1 MINNTDFDQI
11 RPFRDEEVSTV
22 IAQLCEVPYFS
33 RVLTYLY
40 PKKPVEDVMAKL
52 KTIKSIK
59 QFQLEFIIPFLSNV
73 IKTTTDG
80 VTASGIEHISKNKNY
95 IFVSNHRDI
104 ILDSALLNYK
114 LNESGIATT
123 EIAIGDNLLIYDWI
137 TDLVK
142 LNKSFVV
149 KRNLPV
155 RQMME
160 ASETLSAFIRDSILN
175 THQNIW
181 IAQREGR
188 SKDCNDQTQT
198 SVLKMFNLS
207 GSDDTIQNF
216 KELNIT
222 PVSISYEF
230 DPCDYL
236 KAYQFQMKRDDMN
249 YHKSQSEDL
258 THMSTGLNGRKGRI
272 HFSFGT
278 PIDKELDVLKGLNK
292 NAQIQSIAEIIDNQI
307 HANYHLWPGN
317 YVAYDTLNSTN
328 KFSDKYTSDEKN
340 IFFEYINEHIS
351 RLYGADEDFI
361 MQMIL
366 TMYANPV
373 VNQIKALSIR

>member
-1 MINNTDFDQI
+1 MTNNSEFDQI
-11 RPFRDEEVSTV
+11 RPFNDYEVSTK

-33 RVLTYLY
+33 RVLTFLY
-40 PKKPVEDVMAKL
+40 PGQPLEAVMAKL
-52 KTIKSIK
+52 RTIKTID
-59 QFQLEFIIPFLSNV
+59 QFQSEFVIPFLTNL
-73 IKTTTDG
+73 IKNTTDG
-80 VTASGIEHISKNKNY
+80 VTASGIESIRSDKNY
-95 IFVSNHRDI
+95 LFVSNHRDI

-114 LNESGIATT
+114 LHEHGITTT
-123 EIAIGDNLLIYDWI
+123 EIAIGDNLLIYEWI

-160 ASETLSAFIRDSILN
+160 ASATLSAFIRDAIVNS
-175 THQNIW
+175 HQNIW

-188 SKDCNDQTQT
+188 SKDGDDQTQT

-207 GSDDTIQNF
+207 GSEDTIQNF

-236 KAYQFQMKRDDMN
+236 KAYQFQLKRDDPN
-249 YHKSQSEDL
+249 YQKSQREDL

-272 HFSFGT
+272 HFSFGK
-278 PIDKELDVLKGLNK
+278 PISSELDALEGMNK
-292 NAQIQSIAEIIDNQI
+292 NAQIQALADIIDKQI
-307 HANYHLWPGN
+307 HLNYHLWPGN
-317 YVAYDTLNSTN
+317 YVAYDTLNNTSQFADCYST
-328 KFSDKYTSDEKN
+328 DERD
-340 IFFEYINEHIS
+340 IFFEYVNEHIS
-351 RLYGADEDFI
+351 RLEAPDEDFI
-361 MQMIL
+361 MKMIL
-366 TMYANPV
+366 MMYANPV
-373 VNQIKALSIR
+373 ANRIKAQNS